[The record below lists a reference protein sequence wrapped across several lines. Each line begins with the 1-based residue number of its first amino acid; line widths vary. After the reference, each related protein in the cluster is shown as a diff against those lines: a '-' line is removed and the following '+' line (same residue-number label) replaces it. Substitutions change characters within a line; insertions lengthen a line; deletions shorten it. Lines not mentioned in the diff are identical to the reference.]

1 MGNLNIIIYDI
12 FPFLI
17 VFLYVVFIDLIKQIF
32 KKYLAKSFKVD
43 EKSLNKLEINL
54 RMLKDVNNIKE
65 LQDLKYR
72 KEELKIIFLG
82 TIIYLTVLCI
92 TVFIIAPHYSYN
104 LIEYVKLNSE
114 SLLFCTIKSITL
126 IFNLLVLYS
135 GLFVEHYYYKIN
147 PFHNKRGI
155 RFWMENIY
163 APLIEEFMFRF
174 IVFNLLKI
182 NGHSSIKS
190 ALISSLMFGIAHL
203 RHLFDRTVNVN
214 KILFQIIY
222 TSIFGFYCCYAY
234 TYSNNFICPTI
245 LHIICN
251 CLQTPPFFYINDEEY
266 PKKLKTLTTIIY
278 ILGILGFFILTYIF
292 H

>member
-114 SLLFCTIKSITL
+114 SILFCTIKSIIL
-126 IFNLLVLYS
+126 IFNLLVLYA
-135 GLFVEHYYYKIN
+135 GHLFEHYYYQIN
-147 PFHNKRGI
+147 PLYNKIGI
-155 RFWMENIY
+155 KFWMETIY
-163 APLIEEFMFRF
+163 APIIEEFMFRF

-190 ALISSLMFGIAHL
+190 ALISSFMFGIAHL
-203 RHLFDRTVNVN
+203 RHFFDRTVNVN

-222 TSIFGFYCCYAY
+222 TSIFGFYSCYAY
-234 TYSNNFICPTI
+234 TYSNNFICPSI

-251 CLQTPPFFYINDEEY
+251 CLQTPHFYYINDEEY
-266 PKKLKTLTTIIY
+266 PNKLKTLTTIIY
-278 ILGILGFFILTYIF
+278 ISGILGFIILTYIF

>member
-92 TVFIIAPHYSYN
+92 TVFLIAPHY
-104 LIEYVKLNSE
+104 
-114 SLLFCTIKSITL
+114 
-126 IFNLLVLYS
+126 
-135 GLFVEHYYYKIN
+135 
-147 PFHNKRGI
+147 
-155 RFWMENIY
+155 
-163 APLIEEFMFRF
+163 
-174 IVFNLLKI
+174 
-182 NGHSSIKS
+182 
-190 ALISSLMFGIAHL
+190 
-203 RHLFDRTVNVN
+203 
-214 KILFQIIY
+214 
-222 TSIFGFYCCYAY
+222 
-234 TYSNNFICPTI
+234 
-245 LHIICN
+245 
-251 CLQTPPFFYINDEEY
+251 
-266 PKKLKTLTTIIY
+266 
-278 ILGILGFFILTYIF
+278 
-292 H
+292 